1 MCFEWKFYGCSK
13 WLRGW
18 QSNKS
23 DFAHTLCS
31 AANVFYGNVRKA
43 PAWGGSYKAYRSWIQ
58 STTNLQHFEY
68 SIDFPTRNHP
78 YNFFIPF
85 SILDRIMSAKPSP
98 MCSESIESRFISCP
112 IWEHFMQNK
121 LLAFT
126 VPVDVIEHRPTD
138 VCQCL
143 TLKYKFEIDAEMC
156 FTLSPISICH
166 CRR

>member
-1 MCFEWKFYGCSK
+1 MLRCKCILWKCTQSSSMRRIVQSISLLDTKYNQFTAFY
-13 WLRGW
+13 
-18 QSNKS
+18 
-23 DFAHTLCS
+23 
-31 AANVFYGNVRKA
+31 
-43 PAWGGSYKAYRSWIQ
+43 
-58 STTNLQHFEY
+58 
-68 SIDFPTRNHP
+68 FPTRNHP

>member
-1 MCFEWKFYGCSK
+1 MDDSRTN
-13 WLRGW
+13 LI
-18 QSNKS
+18 S
-23 DFAHTLCS
+23 HTLC
-31 AANVFYGNVRKA
+31 A
-43 PAWGGSYKAYRSWIQ
+43 PLQMYFMEMYAK
-58 STTNLQHFEY
+58 LQHQADRTKHIAPGYKVEPIY
-68 SIDFPTRNHP
+68 SILKTFRLGIILTI
-78 YNFFIPF
+78 FFIPF